1 MENVSFLLASNSP
14 RRKQM
19 LSWMGFQ
26 FRSQPAEIDE
36 NPKIGEHPAI
46 YVRRLAVQKATASRA
61 NGLPNEWVIAADT
74 IVADGAEL
82 LGKPVDEA
90 DARRMLLQ
98 LRDKTHQVYSALAIL
113 PPDSNQTI
121 QDICCEDVKMRNY
134 TDEEIEAYITTGDS
148 LDKAGAYAI
157 QNQAFKPVV
166 DMKGCFA
173 CIMGLPM
180 CHLMRTLSK
189 AGLQIDINISELCQR
204 NLNYTCSV
212 QSQVLAWQSP
222 YLAMSVL
229 FKRL

>member
-19 LSWMGFQ
+19 LSWMGIP
-26 FRSQPAEIDE
+26 FRVKPTEIDE
-36 NPKIGEHPAI
+36 TPYPEEHPAI
-46 YVRRLAVQKATASRA
+46 YVRRLAVQKAMATRSDV
-61 NGLPNEWVIAADT
+61 LPDEWIIAADT

-82 LGKPVDEA
+82 LGKPMDEA

-98 LRDKTHQVYSALAIL
+98 LRGKVHQVYSALAII
-113 PPDSNQTI
+113 PAKSIQTI
-121 QDICCEDVKMRNY
+121 QDICREDVRMRNY
-134 TDEEIEAYITTGDS
+134 TDEEIDAYIATGDP

-157 QNQAFKPVV
+157 QHPVFKPVE

-173 CIMGLPM
+173 CIMGLPL
-180 CHLMRTLSK
+180 CHLTRTLTK
-189 AGLQIDINISELCQR
+189 AGLQIKSDIPALCQQ
-204 NLNYTCSV
+204 NLTYTCPV
-212 QSQVLAWQSP
+212 HSQVLAWQSP